1 MDTWEC
7 NDYSSHNSKRYNNF
21 YAGVTTMKSRRGISS
36 VVGTVFAII
45 ALASTVG
52 YITYSMNV
60 LDNYNQSV
68 LARSQQAA
76 DITKEKF
83 QVSSVTFVNNKLN
96 ITVVNTGSLPVNFTK
111 IWITNKSA
119 TTTAWVKSYTP
130 VNSLAAPGNTLTN
143 LGQGVST
150 WLNTNYPYH
159 VKLVTSRGN
168 TNEFDV
174 NSVSTAPLNI
184 QLLATP
190 PNVPSA
196 FKTQLIM
203 LVTNNSTG
211 TVTNLVPNSLATYGT
226 PTATCTPGT
235 VSPTK
240 YNTLSP
246 GSTAVFTWGVTAT
259 GGNSASCT
267 LSASLQNGYSKNFA
281 NTTITTS
288 AISLSGT
295 TYSQNTGTLTINY
308 TTFQFTQGSGWI
320 PYWLIPKGTATG
332 FNMTLTN
339 SDPVRTFYLSNKTA
353 MIMQVA
359 GSASTTALYAAKS
372 ISSAGAVTA
381 YTCTG
386 YPTNDYCVSLAPG
399 QSMSLYIGANGPSLG
414 GTVKTPSQVGPTSA
428 LLLVYGKFDTSRGG
442 NGLIY

>member
-21 YAGVTTMKSRRGISS
+21 RSGDAAMIKRRGISS

-60 LDNYNQSV
+60 LDNYNQSI
-68 LARSQQAA
+68 LARNQQAT
-76 DITKEKF
+76 DVTKEKF
-83 QVSSVTFVNNKLN
+83 QVSSVTMVNNKLN

-119 TTTAWVKSYTP
+119 TIATTPPVWVKSYTP
-130 VNSLAAPGNTLTN
+130 TSSVVAPGNTLYN
-143 LGQGVST
+143 IGQSMPT
-150 WLNTNYPYH
+150 WLNPNYPYH

-174 NSVSTAPLNI
+174 NSASTVPLNI

-203 LVTNNSTG
+203 LVTNNSTS

-226 PTATCTPGT
+226 PTATCIPGT

-288 AISLSGT
+288 AVSLSST
-295 TYSQNTGTLTINY
+295 TFAQDAGIMTMNY
-308 TTFQFTQGSGWI
+308 TTFQWTQGNIWNIGWSL
-320 PYWLIPKGTATG
+320 PHGT
-332 FNMTLTN
+332 
-339 SDPVRTFYLSNKTA
+339 
-353 MIMQVA
+353 
-359 GSASTTALYAAKS
+359 
-372 ISSAGAVTA
+372 
-381 YTCTG
+381 
-386 YPTNDYCVSLAPG
+386 
-399 QSMSLYIGANGPSLG
+399 
-414 GTVKTPSQVGPTSA
+414 GTVFSIK
-428 LLLVYGKFDTSRGG
+428 
-442 NGLIY
+442 